1 MRPARVK
8 DKQLIDRLTNVFRLH
23 GYDGASISRIS
34 KATGLERASLYH
46 RFPGGKEEMVQ
57 TVLERADDW
66 FERHILAPLE
76 EPGNAKQNIKTMAQR
91 LKEFYS
97 FGQKSCLLDS
107 LSFGDDSHGL
117 QEHIQQSFAGWIDAL
132 AQVSRQTGLKP
143 KLARQRAEEA
153 VLRIQG
159 ALVLA
164 RGTGDTKPFLRILES
179 LPDFLTSDQIQR

>member
-1 MRPARVK
+1 MRSAKVN
-8 DKQLIDRLTNVFRLH
+8 DEQLINRLTDVFRLH

-97 FGQKSCLLDS
+97 AGQKSCLLDS

-117 QEHIQQSFAGWIDAL
+117 QEHIQQSFAGWIDGL
-132 AQVSRQTGLKP
+132 AQVSRKAGLKP
-143 KLARQRAEEA
+143 KAARQRAEEA